1 MIVEIN
7 VNLKHGVLDPQAKA
21 IHQGLKSL
29 GFCDVAKVS
38 LSKRIMVEFGHNDA
52 QKALSEAK
60 EIAEELLANT
70 VIEDYCI
77 SLKKD

>member
-7 VNLKHGVLDPQAKA
+7 VSLKHGVLDPQAKA
-21 IHQGLKSL
+21 IHQGLRSL

-38 LSKRIMVEFGHNDA
+38 LSKRIILDFEHNDT

-60 EIAEELLANT
+60 EMAEELLANT

-77 SLKKD
+77 NLKED

>member
-7 VNLKHGVLDPQAKA
+7 VSLKHGVLDPQAKA

-38 LSKRIMVEFGHNDA
+38 LSKRIILEFEHNDT

-60 EIAEELLANT
+60 EMAEELLANT
-70 VIEDYCI
+70 VIENYCI
-77 SLKKD
+77 NLKED

>member
-7 VNLKHGVLDPQAKA
+7 VSLKHGVLDPQAKA

-29 GFCDVAKVS
+29 GFSDVTKVC
-38 LSKRIMVEFGHNDA
+38 LSKKITIEFEHNDA

-60 EIAEELLANT
+60 EMAEELLANT

>member
-7 VNLKHGVLDPQAKA
+7 VSLKHGVLDPQAKA

-29 GFCDVAKVS
+29 GFLDVAKVS
-38 LSKRIMVEFGHNDA
+38 LSKKITIEFEHNDT
-52 QKALSEAK
+52 QKALLQAK
-60 EIAEELLANT
+60 EMAEELLANT
-70 VIEDYCI
+70 IIEDYHI

>member
-7 VNLKHGVLDPQAKA
+7 VNLKDGVLDPQAKA

-29 GFCDVAKVS
+29 GFCDVTKVA
-38 LSKRIMVEFGHNDA
+38 LSKRIMVEFAHNDT
-52 QKALSEAK
+52 QKALSQAK
-60 EIAEELLANT
+60 EMAEELLANT